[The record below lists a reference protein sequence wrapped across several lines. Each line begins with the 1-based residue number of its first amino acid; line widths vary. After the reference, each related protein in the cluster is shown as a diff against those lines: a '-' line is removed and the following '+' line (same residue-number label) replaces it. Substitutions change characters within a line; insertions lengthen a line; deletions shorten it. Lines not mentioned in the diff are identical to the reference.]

1 MNFVFRDEVNPD
13 YTTDVTIEVRDII
26 KGKPNVQDRL
36 IRFMIL
42 GGTGIHPRTGEDL
55 TCDVSVSP
63 KFKINEKV
71 LLFLKKN
78 PRLPYSGIHDGLY
91 PIGGAYGKM
100 GVINNSVHFP
110 YTYEETITYSLDGR
124 AMTKVINNHRIVEL
138 PLELVVKLARA
149 SIIDP
154 GALKAL
160 ELRYQTLLH

>member
-100 GVINNSVHFP
+100 GVINN
-110 YTYEETITYSLDGR
+110 
-124 AMTKVINNHRIVEL
+124 HRIVEL